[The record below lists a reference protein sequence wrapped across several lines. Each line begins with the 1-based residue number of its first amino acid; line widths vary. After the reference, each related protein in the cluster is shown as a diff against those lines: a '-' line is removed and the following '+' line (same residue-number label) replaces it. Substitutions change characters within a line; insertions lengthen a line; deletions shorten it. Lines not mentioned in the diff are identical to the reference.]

1 MGILEVVKQGS
12 RFFTEDDKKVARM
25 RIDKKD
31 VEEEE
36 VQAKVEERKDGAKKE
51 RVLKEEEKHEEES
64 EEEEGRRTGRQ
75 RVHHKANC
83 PFGSNA
89 SHSCVVPLV
98 SSPKRIQGSDSRSLR
113 LQFRNKLALP
123 LFTGSK
129 VEGEQGSAIHV
140 VLQDASTGQV
150 VAVGA
155 ESSAKLEVVVLEG
168 DFSADDEE
176 DWPQEDFQ
184 NPMLPAI
191 C

>member
-1 MGILEVVKQGS
+1 MPEEKRQRVPALASVIVEAVKMDSLQKLGSTLEPLLRRVS
-12 RFFTEDDKKVARM
+12 RETG
-25 RIDKKD
+25 RI
-31 VEEEE
+31 
-36 VQAKVEERKDGAKKE
+36 E
-51 RVLKEEEKHEEES
+51 RVLVKLTPAKVCF
-64 EEEEGRRTGRQ
+64 R
-75 RVHHKANC
+75 
-83 PFGSNA
+83 
-89 SHSCVVPLV
+89 